1 METITGFF
9 KSAVFFVVATF
20 GVNAGIEE
28 PKYTVIEKI
37 DPQTE
42 IRLYAPRIAAEVT
55 VTKTNGQRTEN
66 AAFGKLA
73 AYIFGDNTTNSKIDM
88 TAPVER
94 AGTDKSSKIAM
105 TAPVDVRN
113 DAETMT
119 MRFFMPSEY
128 NLGNLPQPNDKT
140 IKIISLPEHLVAVR
154 HYSGFTNEENIKEQQ
169 AKLVD
174 SLKSTTWKQNG
185 ISRSYF
191 YNPPWTLPFLRHNEI
206 LVDVIR

>member
-28 PKYTVIEKI
+28 PKYTVIESL

-55 VTKTNGQRTEN
+55 VTRTNGQRTEN

-73 AYIFGDNTTNSKIDM
+73 AYIFGDNKNNSKMEM

-94 AGTDKSSKIAM
+94 SGTDKSSKIAM
-105 TAPVDVRN
+105 TAPVDVSN

-128 NLGNLPQPNDKT
+128 NLSNLPRPNDPN
-140 IKIISLPEHLVAVR
+140 IKIISLPEHVVAVR
-154 HYSGFTNEENIKEQQ
+154 QYSGFTNEENIKEQE
-169 AKLVD
+169 AKLANT
-174 SLKSTTWKQNG
+174 LKTTKWKQNG
-185 ISRSYF
+185 HFRSYF

-206 LVDVIR
+206 LVDATQ